1 MATVDLIARLTAQG
15 EAQFVGAIGSA
26 ETSVGKLG
34 RVMGGALVTAA
45 AAGGAAIVAFAVSGI
60 SAAKDL
66 EAQMSGIAA
75 VLQLTTEQVAP
86 LKDLIQSLAL
96 DPTLKVNTTEAA
108 AAIEMLARNGLGLE
122 EIMTGAAHGTVLLAN
137 ATNADFS
144 VAANVATDVMAQF
157 KIGAED
163 FGTAVDGIT
172 SVVNNSKFGI
182 NDYALAVSQGG
193 GVAATA
199 GVSFDDF
206 NTTIAAIS
214 PLFASGSDAG
224 TSFKTML
231 TAMANPSSTA
241 SSAIK
246 ELGLDFFDANGNM
259 KDMGTIAAELNQALY
274 GTSTVMVEVG
284 GRTAE
289 QNAELARLQ
298 GRYETTTRQIS
309 DYSAGILGAGLTE
322 EARAKKLADLA
333 AQQQN
338 IQAAMSPLL
347 GITGE
352 LTEATKQLTEEE
364 RTKALA
370 QIFGSDAMRAA
381 AGLAESGVVLYTDAT
396 KAVEDLGVSHED
408 LAWALE
414 GGITQY
420 EALMIS
426 MGQTSA
432 LESAATRMD
441 NLAGDTEIF
450 KGVIEGL
457 SIQFGELFLPVL
469 REVVQWGTEMATTY
483 GGTLLEVIGFFFDRI
498 ESGMTPIGAFKDVLI
513 EFAGLDIAMQFV
525 AMEEGLRA
533 FGESMMVYLQ
543 PIIDFVAENVK
554 FGDVLA
560 AIAIVI
566 MTVAIPAL
574 VSMVLAALPLI
585 LTFAAIVAAVAL
597 VRTAWEENWGGIQE
611 KTAVVF
617 EFIKT
622 TIANGLAV
630 IKAWWA
636 ENGDAI
642 IAKALEIWTLVSGHI
657 STGIENAKI
666 IISTALAFIKQWW
679 AENGDAII
687 AKALEIW
694 TTVSTHISTGIEN
707 AKEII
712 SEALAVIKAWWAE
725 NGDEITAKALEIWTA
740 VKDHINTG
748 IENAKE
754 IISTALAT
762 ILAWWDENGEKVTA
776 TVEAIWDGIKNAYK
790 TASAFV
796 LGIIASALAAI
807 GGDWETAGEA
817 WNTVVKD
824 AWEKLK
830 AAFVKGLEI
839 IGNAV
844 GDAWPRIKQAFSDG
858 IEVIKTTFSS
868 VDWGALG
875 TAIIEGVAN
884 AISAGVGIV
893 QDAAKAMAQAAL
905 DAAKALLGIQSPS
918 RMFYEIGENVAQGFI
933 NALGDNEGN
942 VSAAVDN
949 MLAITSSLSS
959 IGSTISG
966 VYEKREIAPLE
977 DALKAIKEN
986 LPKDKE
992 IERLATALGLTVS
1005 QFEAMSSA
1013 DIAYLG
1019 GAEIMASNE
1028 DFAAAQHYIQL
1039 LEERKR
1045 LQDELYDKTQ
1055 AMLELEKQQQDLALL
1070 KAQQDLLNLIR
1081 DNNLSASILDGL
1093 ELGLDADLGAIMA
1106 AMSAAMQEML
1116 AAAQTELG
1124 IASPSKEF
1132 YRIGQQV
1139 TAGLANALWAGEGMI
1154 SNAMTDL
1161 VTVPSMANM
1170 SAASLPTYT
1179 NSTADATGGFAS
1191 QTINITVKIE
1201 GGTTDQR
1208 TAAQRGVDE
1217 ALQAAGINA
1226 DIRRRM

>member
-15 EAQFVGAIGSA
+15 EAQFVGALGSA
-26 ETSVGKLG
+26 DSAMSGLG
-34 RVMGGALVTAA
+34 RTAVNAAQNLGRLFAGGIVAGATAFGVALGAGAYEGLRFNNSMEQVSAQLMAFLKDGDAVDATLAMITERAAATPFAFEDMAKAATGLIPAATQANVPLEELIATAEILAASNPAEGLEGAAFALREAVSGDFTSIIERFNLPRSYINQLKEDGVPALEAVTMAMAQLGLDTDLVSNLAQTAEGRWSTIKDTFTGIAAQLTKPIFDFVSASMGRFLEKMEKAKPYIDGIVDALSWAVSSFITNVENGMSPLDAFINSIQKLAPQGVVDFFVNLRDNILPTLVEAFYTFSDWFTRNKETIIDVVSSIAAGFAAFSIISTVAGWIGALVAA
-45 AAGGAAIVAFAVSGI
+45 WGAVSAAVATSGGVISAIVAFLG
-60 SAAKDL
+60 
-66 EAQMSGIAA
+66 GP
-75 VLQLTTEQVAP
+75 LTV
-86 LKDLIQSLAL
+86 I
-96 DPTLKVNTTEAA
+96 
-108 AAIEMLARNGLGLE
+108 I
-122 EIMTGAAHGTVLLAN
+122 
-137 ATNADFS
+137 
-144 VAANVATDVMAQF
+144 
-157 KIGAED
+157 
-163 FGTAVDGIT
+163 
-172 SVVNNSKFGI
+172 
-182 NDYALAVSQGG
+182 
-193 GVAATA
+193 
-199 GVSFDDF
+199 
-206 NTTIAAIS
+206 
-214 PLFASGSDAG
+214 
-224 TSFKTML
+224 
-231 TAMANPSSTA
+231 
-241 SSAIK
+241 
-246 ELGLDFFDANGNM
+246 
-259 KDMGTIAAELNQALY
+259 
-274 GTSTVMVEVG
+274 
-284 GRTAE
+284 
-289 QNAELARLQ
+289 
-298 GRYETTTRQIS
+298 
-309 DYSAGILGAGLTE
+309 
-322 EARAKKLADLA
+322 
-333 AQQQN
+333 
-338 IQAAMSPLL
+338 
-347 GITGE
+347 
-352 LTEATKQLTEEE
+352 
-364 RTKALA
+364 
-370 QIFGSDAMRAA
+370 
-381 AGLAESGVVLYTDAT
+381 
-396 KAVEDLGVSHED
+396 
-408 LAWALE
+408 
-414 GGITQY
+414 
-420 EALMIS
+420 
-426 MGQTSA
+426 
-432 LESAATRMD
+432 
-441 NLAGDTEIF
+441 
-450 KGVIEGL
+450 GVI
-457 SIQFGELFLPVL
+457 
-469 REVVQWGTEMATTY
+469 A
-483 GGTLLEVIGFFFDRI
+483 
-498 ESGMTPIGAFKDVLI
+498 
-513 EFAGLDIAMQFV
+513 
-525 AMEEGLRA
+525 
-533 FGESMMVYLQ
+533 
-543 PIIDFVAENVK
+543 
-554 FGDVLA
+554 
-560 AIAIVI
+560 
-566 MTVAIPAL
+566 
-574 VSMVLAALPLI
+574 
-585 LTFAAIVAAVAL
+585 AAVAL
-597 VRTAWEENWGGIQE
+597 FAYAWTQNWGGIQE
-611 KTAVVF
+611 KTAVAIEYV
-617 EFIKT
+617 KT
-622 TIANGLAV
+622 VIANGLAA
-630 IKAWWA
+630 IQAWWA

-666 IISTALAFIKQWW
+666 IISTALAFIRQWW
-679 AENGDAII
+679 AENGDAIM

-694 TTVSTHISTGIEN
+694 TMVSTHISTGIEN
-707 AKEII
+707 AKEIISEALAVIKAWWAENGDEIMAKALEIWTAVKDHINTGIENAKTII

-740 VKDHINTG
+740 VKDHISTG

-884 AISAGVGIV
+884 AISAGIGIV

-905 DAAKALLGIQSPS
+905 DAAKSLLGIQSPS